1 MGIVTG
7 LLSEERRRKVAAIPG
22 TRVTSVPNGG
32 HFLSLDQP
40 ERLAELIK
48 GFA

>member
-1 MGIVTG
+1 VET
-7 LLSEERRRKVAAIPG
+7 VANA
-22 TRVTSVPNGG
+22 G

-48 GFA
+48 SFTAAKASQATKLGPDDDA